1 MFYSHTGGCRL
12 HGPPSPRH
20 HRNAFLG
27 VGEKGGPRE
36 NRSPHM
42 AMASEPLPGAW
53 PQQEGRRGRLPRHC
67 SQEPRAATRGIRQ
80 PRGRPSLPAAWSL
93 EGAGPPAE
101 RLLWTC
107 YRSCS
112 DQLPTPLSFLPHVL
126 LTACG
131 CLADGYALGPLGVHT
146 ALARVPRGAPK
157 GYDAWGHLETPRAGH
172 N

>member
-20 HRNAFLG
+20 HRNAFPG

-42 AMASEPLPGAW
+42 AMASEPLAGAR

-112 DQLPTPLSFLPHVL
+112 DQLPLSFLPHVL

-131 CLADGYALGPLGVHT
+131 CLADGYALGSLGVHT